1 MVAYL
6 ETPNTHLRSGSSSSS
21 NHRHRL
27 LTRCCCTVPLVVV
40 MVPSPAGAAS
50 SCERDPLD
58 VWFTLSVDV
67 MMPASTSVAIS
78 PIAAAAILFLSTEDS
93 CSFRYSNLQ
102 AGNDVEATSKSV
114 PTGALEVS
122 EAARFPGLFYSI

>member
-1 MVAYL
+1 MAYL
-6 ETPNTHLRSGSSSSS
+6 ETPKTHLRSGSSSSS

-27 LTRCCCTVPLVVV
+27 LTRCCCCTVPLVVV
-40 MVPSPAGAAS
+40 MVPSPAAAAS
-50 SCERDPLD
+50 SCEHDPLD
-58 VWFTLSVDV
+58 VWFALSVDV

-93 CSFRYSNLQ
+93 CSFIYLILQ

-114 PTGALEVS
+114 PTGALEVC
-122 EAARFPGLFYSI
+122 EAARFPGLFDSI